1 MKIHEIQ
8 CKYMSWHHL
17 AMCRPPPTLPRLQ
30 IIVKSM
36 KINENTC
43 PGINWQCASLPHPPE
58 PSNPPEINGNQRK
71 SIKIRVLA
79 SIGNVQ
85 AFPTLYIS
93 RNHQAPSQIAC
104 MMETSMQKKRSAAE
118 AQPINIYIQRERET
132 KHDDAYSCVMT
143 VLDCPAFVC
152 CVCQCMRK
160 RSCTLSENSAIIRQ
174 PMCGL
179 VFACSADGAMV
190 PEHKKYFV

>member
-1 MKIHEIQ
+1 
-8 CKYMSWHHL
+8 MSWHHL

-30 IIVKSM
+30 ILVKSM

-43 PGINWQCASLPHPPE
+43 PGINWQCASLPHPPK

-118 AQPINIYIQRERET
+118 AQPINIYMNILVLSVCMFESLHSPIAISWLKHLCMCVHHCRPVHGEHRYPGVFPCT
-132 KHDDAYSCVMT
+132 KPHE
-143 VLDCPAFVC
+143 
-152 CVCQCMRK
+152 Q
-160 RSCTLSENSAIIRQ
+160 E
-174 PMCGL
+174 
-179 VFACSADGAMV
+179 
-190 PEHKKYFV
+190 